1 MIAFFSI
8 LSVLLVINAI
18 LLIFSVNGS
27 KESLKKPV
35 KKISEASVAKL
46 FPKESSEAKYKKAV

>member
-8 LSVLLVINAI
+8 LSVLLLVNAV
-18 LLIFSVNGS
+18 LLIFSVNGA
-27 KESLKKPV
+27 KESFKKPV
-35 KKISEASVAKL
+35 KKITETSIPKL

>member
-35 KKISEASVAKL
+35 RKISEASVAKL
-46 FPKESSEAKYKKAV
+46 LPKESSQAKYKKAV